1 MRLAV
6 IGSRSIT
13 NEKFVFQVLDSYKD
27 EISVLITGGA
37 TGIDQIAER
46 WALQNGIPTI
56 LHIPDWNQYGK
67 SAGIIRNKLIA
78 DDCEQC
84 LAFWDGE
91 SKGTKSTIDICTKLN
106 KSINIIPIEK
116 VTL

>member
-6 IGSRSIT
+6 IGSRTIS

-37 TGIDQIAER
+37 IGIDQIAER

-56 LHIPDWNQYGK
+56 LHIPDWTKYGK
-67 SAGIIRNKLIA
+67 SAGIIRNKLIVY
-78 DDCEQC
+78 DCDEC
-84 LAFWDGE
+84 VAFWDGI
-91 SKGTKSTIDICTKLN
+91 SKGTKSTIDICTKLK

-116 VTL
+116 ATM